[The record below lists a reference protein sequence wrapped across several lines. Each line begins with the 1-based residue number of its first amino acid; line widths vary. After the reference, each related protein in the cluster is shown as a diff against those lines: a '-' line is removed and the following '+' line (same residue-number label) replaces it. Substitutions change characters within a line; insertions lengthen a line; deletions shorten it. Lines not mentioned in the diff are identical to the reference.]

1 MKPVASIPSAELTL
15 RLGRSI
21 TPLRIA
27 CNTDTGFPL
36 IVPLWFLF
44 EDGHFH
50 SLTYRNA
57 KLLSYLWNDHRV
69 GFEVANNEPP
79 YAGVRGRGEV
89 KLLEGEADKWLPR
102 LLARYGI
109 NPNSAL
115 ARGLRNRIDDE
126 ITIRLTPLQMSGWDY
141 SPRMQDVR

>member
-1 MKPVASIPSAELTL
+1 MQRVASLPGDELIR
-15 RLGRSI
+15 RLELSI

-27 CNTDTGFPL
+27 CNTDQGFPL

-44 EDGHFH
+44 EQGSFY
-50 SLTYRNA
+50 SVTYRNA
-57 KLLSYLWNDHRV
+57 KLLSHLWANNRV

-89 KLLEGEADKWLPR
+89 TLLEGEGDKWLPR
-102 LLARYGI
+102 LLQRYRI
-109 NPNSAL
+109 NPQSQL
-115 ARGLRNRIDDE
+115 ARGLMSRIDDE

-141 SPRMQDVR
+141 SQRMRDAC